1 MPTPTYDLIA
11 SNVLGSAVSSVTF
24 SSISSS
30 YRDLILVINSA
41 ASAGV
46 YINLRF
52 NSDTGSN
59 YYWSVMGGDGSA
71 TISTSDSMV
80 DRLRIGYSS
89 YPSSGNNSLQIAQIM
104 DYSATD
110 KHKTVLSRG
119 NQAATGVD
127 AVAGRWASTSA
138 INSVTA
144 LLGSGTFSV
153 GGSFYLYGLVS

>member
-1 MPTPTYDLIA
+1 VPTPTYDLIA
-11 SNVLGSAVSSVTF
+11 SNVLGSSAASVTF
-24 SSISSS
+24 SSIPAT
-30 YRDLILVINSA
+30 YRDLVLVINSA

-52 NSDTGSN
+52 NSDTGAN
-59 YYWSVMGGDGSA
+59 YHWVVMGGDGS
-71 TISTSDSMV
+71 TTVSTSDSGA

-89 YPSSGNNSLQIAQIM
+89 YPSSGNNSLQIAHIM

-119 NQAATGVD
+119 NQSATGVD